1 MAFEDSFLKIQQAL
15 KRAKATDIDGHLA
28 VEIVINDEQNAGIG
42 YVEVADGQVRVEPYD
57 YWDHD
62 ARLIGAAADLIA
74 VFSGKMGFDAAIAD
88 GKLFFQGERAL
99 ELRSLIRK
107 SAGRKPAAKSA
118 TAKTDTVKTP
128 STKGTSRKKAKPVKQ
143 DTVAADEP

>member
-15 KRAKATDIDGHLA
+15 KNAKGTAIDGHLA

-74 VFSGKMGFDAAIAD
+74 VFSGKVGFDAAIAD
-88 GKLFFQGERAL
+88 NKLFFQGERAL

-107 SAGRKPAAKSA
+107 PAGRKPAAKKVAESE
-118 TAKTDTVKTP
+118 TVKTP
-128 STKGTSRKKAKPVKQ
+128 ATKGTSRKKAKPVKQ